1 MIRRWYASKM
11 VCLALTGV
19 ICLAVPA
26 AATAGSLGYRNDTD
40 GPVIVQGM
48 SIIRGVLRAG
58 KRHVL
63 QPGDVGCDQIVAP
76 GNKLIIVSDA
86 KQPTKVLYQGTIQ
99 FLGNTQF
106 YSIKPFQPPKNKD
119 GKAKKAGTQKPADG
133 NKVDFES
140 TTPPPAAKSTP
151 MPRR

>member
-58 KRHVL
+58 K
-63 QPGDVGCDQIVAP
+63 
-76 GNKLIIVSDA
+76 
-86 KQPTKVLYQGTIQ
+86 
-99 FLGNTQF
+99 LG
-106 YSIKPFQPPKNKD
+106 
-119 GKAKKAGTQKPADG
+119 
-133 NKVDFES
+133 
-140 TTPPPAAKSTP
+140 
-151 MPRR
+151 

>member
-1 MIRRWYASKM
+1 
-11 VCLALTGV
+11 
-19 ICLAVPA
+19 
-26 AATAGSLGYRNDTD
+26 
-40 GPVIVQGM
+40 M

-63 QPGDVGCDQIVAP
+63 QPGDVGWDQIVAP